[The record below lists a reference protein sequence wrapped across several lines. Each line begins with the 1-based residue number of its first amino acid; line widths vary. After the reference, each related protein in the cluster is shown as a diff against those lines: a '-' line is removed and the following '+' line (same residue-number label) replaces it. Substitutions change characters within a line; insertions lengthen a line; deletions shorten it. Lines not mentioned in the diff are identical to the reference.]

1 VSSPLVSR
9 VVPRGS
15 LDECRR
21 REMLALMHV
30 CYEGVTAER
39 FAADLDEKQL
49 VILLFARAGRE
60 LVGFS
65 TVRIAEERL
74 GGRRVDLVYSG
85 DTVIHPDFWGA
96 KSLQAAFGRL
106 LLARKLRRP
115 LRPCLW
121 LLLSAGYKTYLLMVR
136 NFPRSFPSRTFDPDS
151 GRKAFLER
159 VAQQWFGSQYDPA
172 RGILRFRGPHYR
184 VRRGIAPVDART
196 ATNPDVEYYLGRNPA
211 HANGE
216 ELVCLAE
223 IRLRDLGWALARIAL
238 RQAAMP
244 ARREPDSARVGA
256 GT

>member
-1 VSSPLVSR
+1 MSSPLFSR

-39 FAADLDEKQL
+39 FATDLDEKQL

-65 TVRIAEERL
+65 TVRIGEEQLR
-74 GGRRVDLVYSG
+74 GRRVDLVYSG
-85 DTVIHPDFWGA
+85 DTVIHPDHWGS

-106 LLARKLRRP
+106 LLARKLRQP

-121 LLLSAGYKTYLLMVR
+121 LLLSGGYKTYLMMVR
-136 NFPRSFPSRTFDPDS
+136 NFPRSFPSRGWAPDPVRES
-151 GRKAFLER
+151 FLER
-159 VAQQWFGSQYDPA
+159 VARSWFGDQYDSA
-172 RGILRFRGPHYR
+172 RGIVRFRGPHYR
-184 VRRGIAPVDART
+184 VRHGIAPVDART
-196 ATNPDVEYYLGRNPA
+196 ATNLDVDFYLERNPA
-211 HANGE
+211 HADGD

-223 IRLRDLGWALARIAL
+223 IRLRDLARDLVKIAL
-238 RQAAMP
+238 RQTEMS
-244 ARREPDSARVGA
+244 ARREPRAARTRVV
-256 GT
+256 T